1 VSIEPPDRAPATGW
15 REQFPYRLDADDLV
29 SRREFLR
36 IAVLTSG
43 ALFGGT
49 LLLAGLG
56 TVNNARRTGAAV
68 PIARAAE
75 LQPNEVR
82 YFTFPGPEDH
92 AMLINL
98 PGGPVAYS
106 QKCTHLS
113 CAVYYQ
119 SEPSERLYCPCHEGI
134 FSVADGEPVAG
145 PPQRRL
151 PRIRLEQR
159 DGILYAVEEVP

>member
-1 VSIEPPDRAPATGW
+1 MSVEPPDRVPVAKW
-15 REQFPYRLDADDLV
+15 RTEFPYRLDADDLV

-36 IAVLTSG
+36 IAVLSSG

-49 LLLAGLG
+49 LLLGALG
-56 TVNNARRTGAAV
+56 TVNDQRRTGQAVAVARPAA
-68 PIARAAE
+68 

-92 AMLINL
+92 AGLINA

-113 CAVYYQ
+113 CAVYYR
-119 SEPSERLYCPCHEGI
+119 SEPSSQLYCPCHEGI
-134 FSVADGEPVAG
+134 FSVADGEPIAG
-145 PPQRRL
+145 PPQPRR
-151 PRIRLEQR
+151 PRKPHEQHGDTR
-159 DGILYAVEEVP
+159 YAVEEIP